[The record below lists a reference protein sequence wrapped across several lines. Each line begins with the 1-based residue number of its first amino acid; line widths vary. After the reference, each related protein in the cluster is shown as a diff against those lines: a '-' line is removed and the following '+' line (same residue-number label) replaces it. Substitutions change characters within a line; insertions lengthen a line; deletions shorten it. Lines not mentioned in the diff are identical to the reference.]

1 MKNTIIIIPAF
12 ILLMLSSCSMNK
24 KTGMSN
30 YSNDGSC
37 QLVKDKYGNPML
49 WGKCSPKA
57 FQQKPFNEWY
67 QQQFSSYTADSAL
80 CSSLKM
86 NAVKVDIFMG
96 TWCGDSK
103 REVPRMLK
111 VFNYCGVTEDRL
123 RLFTVNNSDSAF
135 KQTLGNEAAKENIF
149 RVPTFIFYNE
159 AGKELG
165 RIIESPVQTL
175 EKDMEAIISGKSYIP
190 RYAKQNRLLEFCRT
204 ATDEQFGQN
213 INAEIGK
220 VKDTNF
226 AGYTL
231 NNIVYVLM
239 AGENVKRAG
248 EIVQINQGLFPGDV
262 SALAGKARY
271 LKYTGRAGE
280 AADCC
285 RQILQKEPAN
295 AAAKEILASLN
306 K

>member
-1 MKNTIIIIPAF
+1 MKTSIIIISAF
-12 ILLMLSSCSMNK
+12 ILFMLSSCSMNN
-24 KTGMSN
+24 KTGAGN
-30 YSNDGSC
+30 YSNNGAC
-37 QLVKDKYGNPML
+37 QLVNDKYGNPML
-49 WGKCSPKA
+49 WGKCSPA
-57 FQQKPFNEWY
+57 SFQQKPFNEWY
-67 QQQFSSYTADSAL
+67 QQQFSSYTADSVL

-111 VFNYCGVTEDRL
+111 VFNYCGITGDRL
-123 RLFTVNNSDSAF
+123 SLFTVNNSDSAY

-159 AGKELG
+159 EGKELG

-175 EKDMEAIISGKSYIP
+175 EKDMEAIINGKSYVP
-190 RYAKQNRLLEFCRT
+190 RYAKQNMLLAFCRN
-204 ATDEQFGQN
+204 ATDEQFAQN

-220 VKDTNF
+220 VRDTNF

-231 NNIVYVLM
+231 NNLVYVLM
-239 AGENVKRAG
+239 AGGNAKRAG
-248 EIVQINQGLFPGDV
+248 EIVKINEGFFPGDV
-262 SALAGKARY
+262 AALTGKARY
-271 LKYTGRAGE
+271 LKYTGKAAE